1 MKYLKL
7 FENFKDSDIIKD
19 TIEEIF
25 YEFSD
30 LRVNVT
36 KRLNTNDNYR
46 VVVENKIESTLDND
60 ESDLYRHWNYFEN
73 KGELN
78 ERFIQLFKYMY
89 DEGYSPKVS
98 YSKIIGDGGFV
109 DSPYY
114 INGVKQFDVI
124 HMGINTPRELYNN
137 FAEDERLV
145 KVEIIFYKDGRV
157 VNESAEYKYG
167 CVMIET
173 PFDNWSEITSIIDEQ
188 DLYNE
193 PGDNTYGIQNNPHVT
208 LLYGL
213 HKEVTPKMVESALEG
228 FNGSKINING
238 VGVFENENFDVVKLN
253 VDPTGSLQVMH
264 DKLCEF
270 PHTSDYPVYEP
281 HITIGY
287 VKKGLGKKYLNS
299 NYRYNRLVDRVCY
312 SMTNGEK
319 IYFNL

>member
-1 MKYLKL
+1 MRYLKL
-7 FENFKDSDIIKD
+7 FENFEDSDNIKD
-19 TIEEIF
+19 TIEDIF

-30 LRVNVT
+30 LKVNVT

-46 VVVENKIESTLDND
+46 VVLENKIDSTLDSD
-60 ESDLYRHWNYFEN
+60 ESDLYKHWNYFEN

-89 DEGYSPKVS
+89 GEGYSPKVS
-98 YSKIIGDGGFV
+98 YSKIIGNGDFF

-114 INGVKQFDVI
+114 VKAVKQFDVVY
-124 HMGINTPRELYNN
+124 MGINTPRELYNS
-137 FAEDERLV
+137 FAEYERLV

-157 VNESAEYKYG
+157 VNESADYKYG

-173 PFDNWSEITSIIDEQ
+173 PFDNWSEITSIIDEE

-193 PGDNTYGIQNNPHVT
+193 PGDDTYGIQNIPHVT

-213 HKEVTPKMVESALEG
+213 HKEVTPEMVESALEG
-228 FNGSKINING
+228 FNDTKIKLNG
-238 VGVFENENFDVVKLN
+238 IGVFENDKFDVVKIN
-253 VDPTGSLQVMH
+253 VDPTGSLQIMH

-270 PHTSDYPVYEP
+270 PHTSDYPNYEP

-287 VKKGLGKKYLNS
+287 VKKGLGKKYVNN
-299 NYRYNRLVDRVCY
+299 NYRDNRLVDRVCY
-312 SMTNGEK
+312 SMTNGKK
-319 IYFNL
+319 IYFDL